1 TVAMRSF
8 ARHLPSNH
16 SGPRATTLYPGES
29 SNLRQQQQQ
38 APVSKTSTSTHDL
51 VDGGGT
57 SSPPVMTRPRPVT
70 MSGLRNAAIIQSPTD
85 KSSVDST
92 KIFNTIGNLQRQPPK
107 RPPPPRP
114 PPPKPSSIAAAR
126 GSTPPLEAAE
136 DVEQQDDS
144 SSVDDDGDD
153 VSTDSSHELRVSLH
167 LVPTSTAPKLPSA
180 ASFDV
185 EDNYSVKGRLAS
197 MAFKRSN
204 SLATNR
210 LMLTNGPPPLPP
222 LSSLPD
228 EAPSSPAPAAL
239 PPEVQQAHKCA
250 VDRGEDTYIDPATGY
265 RVFTELAHKNVDI
278 AVDTCVDIDDHS
290 HLIGKKGSF
299 HKKLQVASKTLI
311 NFPEVVNKGR
321 KLKGNSEDAFIQSDS
336 SSSSADTPGMSR
348 SDEVV
353 ITPAELD
360 LKREPCPPEAED
372 RLAEVLTASVQ
383 NIRRNQLVIIRM
395 VFPSLQSISDAIANE
410 LSRIASIACYE
421 SISISVEK
429 EAPATFVLRGIIESG
444 SKVVFVANLIQESL
458 VRKFNQPMSKLYTAD
473 RIPINHWNQV
483 VQTVNGAIPKS
494 FQLSSIESST
504 PAAAVHAFFKDIGV
518 TIELKDD
525 SVVEISSQDPMKVL
539 KTKIL
544 LTNSLPISMLIASNT
559 VSENLTDSNA
569 IQILEDVYKV
579 RIKCNI
585 GDAFGSSNAAFSD
598 SAYFKRFFV
607 GQKISLETHESN
619 IAALFD
625 VKWLLSQKNMPQL
638 FSSWLTLA
646 RARARLNSGS
656 RRIPQQQR
664 KQLRIRPA
672 ALLLRPTKPV
682 LPSSDL
688 LRNLQIFE
696 SESHR
701 LRAQPVLHSNS
712 NSSQPN
718 PCRRRPQEA
727 PLSARKLAPDTAA
740 WRHGGE
746 VDDEEDLMMEIRL
759 RHLRLQIV
767 TQYMAL

>member
-1 TVAMRSF
+1 MLRLDALQKATNIYARYFQGSRLIICPGGSLKTVQLQFTCGLKSNSEIMDGDAS
-8 ARHLPSNH
+8 PS
-16 SGPRATTLYPGES
+16 A
-29 SNLRQQQQQ
+29 SNC
-38 APVSKTSTSTHDL
+38 KTST
-51 VDGGGT
+51 
-57 SSPPVMTRPRPVT
+57 
-70 MSGLRNAAIIQSPTD
+70 
-85 KSSVDST
+85 
-92 KIFNTIGNLQRQPPK
+92 
-107 RPPPPRP
+107 
-114 PPPKPSSIAAAR
+114 
-126 GSTPPLEAAE
+126 
-136 DVEQQDDS
+136 
-144 SSVDDDGDD
+144 
-153 VSTDSSHELRVSLH
+153 
-167 LVPTSTAPKLPSA
+167 TAQ
-180 ASFDV
+180 
-185 EDNYSVKGRLAS
+185 
-197 MAFKRSN
+197 
-204 SLATNR
+204 
-210 LMLTNGPPPLPP
+210 
-222 LSSLPD
+222 
-228 EAPSSPAPAAL
+228 AAL

-250 VDRGEDTYIDPATGY
+250 VDRGEDTYIDPATGPIM
-265 RVFTELAHKNVDI
+265 RINVSR
-278 AVDTCVDIDDHS
+278 DDHS

-429 EAPATFVLRGIIESG
+429 EAPATFVLRGIMESG

-473 RIPINHWNQV
+473 RIPVNHWNQV

-638 FSSWLTLA
+638 LSLWQRVRLSWPKANCPELPFYLNSPKQFVMANA
-646 RARARLNSGS
+646 RSARARLNSGS
-656 RRIPQQQR
+656 RRIPSSSSSSSGSSCVFDQR
-664 KQLRIRPA
+664 LCCFDPLSQFC
-672 ALLLRPTKPV
+672 
-682 LPSSDL
+682 
-688 LRNLQIFE
+688 Q
-696 SESHR
+696 SHR

-740 WRHGGE
+740 WRYGGE

-759 RHLRLQIV
+759 RHLRLQIGE
-767 TQYMAL
+767 QQSEN